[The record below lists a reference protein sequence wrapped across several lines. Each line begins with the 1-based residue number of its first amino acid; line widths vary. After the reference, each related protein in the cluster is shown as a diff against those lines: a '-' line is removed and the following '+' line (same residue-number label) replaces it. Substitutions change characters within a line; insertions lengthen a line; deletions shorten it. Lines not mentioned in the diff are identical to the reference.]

1 MLFWK
6 TVRCDGGEYCIGPV
20 EKQWSLGKG
29 ALVTG
34 TEVGSVEEHEETVA
48 GENMNSEILKI
59 KEESLKAQDHQ
70 RIGCSAFASV
80 CISIYEMKGGQA
92 LPCSVSQ
99 IPF

>member
-1 MLFWK
+1 M
-6 TVRCDGGEYCIGPV
+6 
-20 EKQWSLGKG
+20 
-29 ALVTG
+29 
-34 TEVGSVEEHEETVA
+34 GSVEEHEETVA

-70 RIGCSAFASV
+70 RICCSTFANV